1 MMQGL
6 KNYNNE
12 MSKISTM
19 STTSS
24 TVSSLNTEIS
34 KVLNG
39 SVFSHASIGT

>member
-12 MSKISTM
+12 LTKVSLM

-24 TVSSLNTEIS
+24 TVTALNTEIS
-34 KVLNG
+34 KVLSG
-39 SVFSHASIGT
+39 TSYSHTSVGT